1 MLKISLQNIAD
12 IIQNFFFLNTLR
24 KNKIFNV
31 SNILF
36 NDKKNLYLIFEIIKG
51 KKIRKVSR
59 DDIKECLKFL
69 KKINSKKS

>member
-12 IIQNFFFLNTLR
+12 IIQNFFLNTLR

-36 NDKKNLYLIFEIIKG
+36 NDKKIYI
-51 KKIRKVSR
+51 
-59 DDIKECLKFL
+59 
-69 KKINSKKS
+69 